1 MLFLKNSR
9 KRNELIDK
17 IINMAKEEGFR
28 VKAAS
33 SGFNFVPIKD
43 EKALL
48 ESEFE
53 LLIARKKSKLLIK

>member
-1 MLFLKNSR
+1 
-9 KRNELIDK
+9 
-17 IINMAKEEGFR
+17 MAKEEGFR

-48 ESEFE
+48 EIEFE
-53 LLIARKKSKLLIK
+53 LLDSKKRANY